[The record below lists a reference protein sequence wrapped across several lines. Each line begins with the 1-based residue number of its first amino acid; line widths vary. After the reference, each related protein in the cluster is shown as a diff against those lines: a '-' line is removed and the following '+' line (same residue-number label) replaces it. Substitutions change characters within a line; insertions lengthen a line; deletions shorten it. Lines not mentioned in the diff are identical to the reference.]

1 MRVVLDSNVII
12 AAFATRGLCQSLFE
26 LCLEHHSI
34 LLSDELLEEIR
45 GNLLEKIKLPASK
58 INEIVSFLKN
68 QAAVISPEPLPEK
81 ICRDPDDVKV
91 LSLAVTGKADLIVTG
106 DKDLLVL
113 EVVQGIPIVS
123 PRDFW
128 ARLRKE
134 T

>member
-45 GNLLEKIKLPASK
+45 RNLREKIKLPASK
-58 INEIVSFLKN
+58 IGEIVSFLKA
-68 QAAVISPEPLPEK
+68 QATVVSPEPLPGK

-113 EVVQGIPIVS
+113 KVVQGIPIVS

-128 ARLRKE
+128 ERLRKI
-134 T
+134 

>member
-34 LLSDELLEEIR
+34 LLSAELLEEVR
-45 GNLLEKIKLPASK
+45 RNLLEKIKLPTPRVNDIA
-58 INEIVSFLKN
+58 SFLKD
-68 QAAVISPEPLPEK
+68 QAVMVSPEPLPGK
-81 ICRDPDDVKV
+81 ICRDPDDEKV
-91 LSLAVTGKADLIVTG
+91 LSLAVMGKVALIVTG

-113 EVVQGIPIVS
+113 KVVQGIPIVS

-128 ARLRKE
+128 NRLRK

>member
-1 MRVVLDSNVII
+1 MRVALDSNVVI

-34 LLSDELLEEIR
+34 LVSVEFLEEIR
-45 GNLLEKIKLPASK
+45 RNLREKIRLPAPRVG
-58 INEIVSFLKN
+58 EILSFLKD
-68 QAAVISPEPLPEK
+68 QAAVISPEPLHGK

-113 EVVQGIPIVS
+113 KVVQGIPIVS

-128 ARLRKE
+128 ERLRK